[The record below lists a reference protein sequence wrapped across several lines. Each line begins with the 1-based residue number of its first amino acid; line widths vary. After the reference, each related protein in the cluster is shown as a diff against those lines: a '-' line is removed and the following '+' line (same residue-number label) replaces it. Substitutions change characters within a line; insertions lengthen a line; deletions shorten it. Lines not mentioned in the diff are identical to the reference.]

1 MIATRFTRI
10 VATTTLAFLLAG
22 CASMFAG
29 TSQKFDIKSDP
40 HSAKIEIRDEND
52 DVVFTG
58 TTPDTV
64 KLKKKQGYFVAKEY
78 KVTIEKPG
86 FKPVVITLRPSAG
99 GWYIVGNAFLPF
111 FGLFGW
117 VVVDPLTGA
126 MWTYRPKEIDKE
138 LESQVSELDEDTI
151 SVVLLEDVP
160 AERRDEMVRIN

>member
-10 VATTTLAFLLAG
+10 AAAVAASAFLLAG
-22 CASMFAG
+22 CASIFAG

-40 HSAKIEIRDEND
+40 HSANIEIRDEND
-52 DVVFTG
+52 EVVFTG

-64 KLKKKQGYFVAKEY
+64 KLKKKQAYFVAKEY
-78 KVTIEKPG
+78 EVTIEKSG

-99 GWYIVGNAFLPF
+99 GWYIVGNAFIG
-111 FGLFGW
+111 GLIGW
-117 VVVDPLTGA
+117 VIVDPLTGA
-126 MWTYRPKEIDKE
+126 MWTYRPKEIDKA
-138 LESQVSELDEDTI
+138 LEHQVSELDEDTI